1 MSLTQAEIQSDNLL
15 RASWTEWAKVIDR
28 FACHGVQKSDYSQEQ
43 YRALYSRLQNHIAQS
58 LEQMTM
64 EAHVLNGMKELSAPW
79 LSVDALA
86 SADKKLLKDLT
97 DRCTA
102 IQKTWAIVPESSR
115 RWPTM
120 AAFVLLFLAIFA
132 VVLAPEIHR
141 GIVERLPADTGYS
154 VAGWLR
160 TLSRNR
166 PALQQGILIFSV
178 ASAVMMTTWLVFRP
192 PGRY

>member
-1 MSLTQAEIQSDNLL
+1 
-15 RASWTEWAKVIDR
+15 
-28 FACHGVQKSDYSQEQ
+28 
-43 YRALYSRLQNHIAQS
+43 
-58 LEQMTM
+58 M

-86 SADKKLLKDLT
+86 SADKKLLKDLM

-102 IQKTWAIVPESSR
+102 IQKTWAIAPESPR

-120 AAFVLLFLAIFA
+120 AAFMLLFLVMFA

-141 GIVERLPADTGYS
+141 GVVERLPVDTGYS

-160 TLSRNR
+160 TFSRNR
-166 PALQQGILIFSV
+166 PALQQGMLIVSV
-178 ASAVMMTTWLVFRP
+178 AAAVMMTTWLVFRP